1 MYVVAYYFK
10 VGSAIARWLTALTF
24 AEVMLAPVAGR
35 DKVYRE
41 DSKPDVRAALSHS
54 RERGNGIFEQRVL
67 GRGGVDTGVA

>member
-1 MYVVAYYFK
+1 M
-10 VGSAIARWLTALTF
+10 TF